1 MKSSSAPEPRPG
13 APRPHPRPETC
24 ARRGRPRVRWALGR
38 WAFGRWA
45 LGALRAAFAIGALGI
60 GAPGPAQAQ
69 DSPAPD
75 PAPDSPAPASP
86 GPAADDQARL
96 DAAVS
101 QYQRGQR
108 AEAQAGLV
116 ALVLAEGAT
125 RSAVRTEALV
135 YLAEV
140 LYVSGEK
147 ERAQVFF
154 EQVLD
159 EQPDYRIDPYVHP
172 PDVCAYFDYV
182 RALKGA
188 AQPPPP
194 PPPLAPPRRPLSVF
208 SPVATYHIRE
218 GDRAKGFAY
227 QAGILSTATAS
238 LLMGGVLLSDRRY
251 LGGTEEQT
259 QLEALKRAQIGV
271 SVACW
276 GLYTL
281 SAADANRHWRST
293 QVGLGPRGLSLR
305 GRF

>member
-13 APRPHPRPETC
+13 APRPHPRPERC
-24 ARRGRPRVRWALGR
+24 ARRGRPLGR
-38 WAFGRWA
+38 SA
-45 LGALRAAFAIGALGI
+45 LDALRAALAIGALAIGALGI
-60 GAPGPAQAQ
+60 GAPAPAQAQ
-69 DSPAPD
+69 DSPAPV
-75 PAPDSPAPASP
+75 PAQDSPAPDGPA
-86 GPAADDQARL
+86 PAADDQARL

-116 ALVLAEGAT
+116 ALVLEEGAT
-125 RSAVRTEALV
+125 RPAVRTEALI

-159 EQPDYRIDPYVHP
+159 EQPGYRIDPYVHP

-182 RALKGA
+182 RALNGA

-194 PPPLAPPRRPLSVF
+194 PALPPPRRPLSVF